1 MTIDHFLWLTEKNKW
16 FLNWIAFFWFLLLLV
31 VVACRTS
38 LYIPDIGPLPITQI
52 AKFFSH
58 SMGGLFTL
66 WITFYCAKLTFWW
79 NTVCL
84 MEWLRIFKIKRKEGK
99 TVKKKKTNR
108 NEFCVCPWA
117 DDILCSGEAPAES
130 GGWELEPTYT
140 VSSPSKKPTHS
151 WAREWAC
158 VGGEGLH
165 CGSGVSLSSVK
176 GVWWAGSK
184 AGSSLL
190 GKQRVPLS
198 ASFSVG
204 QMSASRNRV

>member
-1 MTIDHFLWLTEKNKW
+1 MWSSIYLRVWFAFLLWLLHWVMTIDHFLWLTEKNKC

-38 LYIPDIGPLPITQI
+38 LYIPDIGPLPGTQI

-99 TVKKKKTNR
+99 TVKEKYQQK
-108 NEFCVCPWA
+108 W
-117 DDILCSGEAPAES
+117 ILCLSLSWWHPLFWGSP
-130 GGWELEPTYT
+130 GWERWVRTRAHIHCFEP
-140 VSSPSKKPTHS
+140 
-151 WAREWAC
+151 
-158 VGGEGLH
+158 
-165 CGSGVSLSSVK
+165 
-176 GVWWAGSK
+176 
-184 AGSSLL
+184 
-190 GKQRVPLS
+190 Q
-198 ASFSVG
+198 
-204 QMSASRNRV
+204 